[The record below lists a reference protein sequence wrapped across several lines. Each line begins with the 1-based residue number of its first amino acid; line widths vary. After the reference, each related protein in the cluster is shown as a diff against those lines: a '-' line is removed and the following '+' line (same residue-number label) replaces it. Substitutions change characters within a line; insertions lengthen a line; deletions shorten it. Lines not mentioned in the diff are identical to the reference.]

1 MTEIDYTDRER
12 ATLGA
17 APGICRA
24 IDPTKTFICS
34 LDAGHDGDH
43 NGFEMP
49 TVTIEGEQS

>member
-43 NGFEMP
+43 DGFEMP
-49 TVTIEGEQS
+49 TVTIEEEQS